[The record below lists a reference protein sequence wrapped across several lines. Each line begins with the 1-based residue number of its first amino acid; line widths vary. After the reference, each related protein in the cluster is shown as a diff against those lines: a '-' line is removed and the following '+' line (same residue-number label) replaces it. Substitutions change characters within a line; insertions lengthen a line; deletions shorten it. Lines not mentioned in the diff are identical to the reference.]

1 MLQQEVRAN
10 KKVVENASILNFV
23 KQSFVGFV
31 VSCFALFTPQIQK
44 EGSG

>member
-10 KKVVENASILNFV
+10 KKDVENASILNFAQ
-23 KQSFVGFV
+23 QSFVSFV